1 MATGRCLCGAVRYT
15 IGGTPRDV
23 LVCHC
28 AECRRW
34 HGHLCAMTAVARED
48 LVIDG
53 AAQLRWFTSATG
65 DAGARRGFCG
75 RCGSSL
81 LWDAPGRAT
90 ISISAGTLDGASGL
104 RTMGHIYV
112 SQTGDY
118 YELAADGTPQHAT
131 GS

>member
-1 MATGRCLCGAVRYT
+1 
-15 IGGTPRDV
+15 
-23 LVCHC
+23 
-28 AECRRW
+28 
-34 HGHLCAMTAVARED
+34 MTAIARED

-53 AAQLRWFTSATG
+53 ASHLRWHTSATG

-81 LWDAPGRAT
+81 FWDAPDRST

-112 SQTGDY
+112 SQAGDY
-118 YELAADGTPQHAT
+118 YEVPADGTPHHPLDR
-131 GS
+131 